1 MSDTKY
7 IYEGKRIDVWEDE
20 KYVTLALALTTI
32 GIPKKYWDKVKEDI
46 IELAKVLEKN
56 KG

>member
-20 KYVTLALALTTI
+20 GFITLALDLTTI
-32 GIPKKYWDKVKEDI
+32 GIPKKYWDKVKEDFI
-46 IELAKVLEKN
+46 GLAKVLEK
-56 KG
+56 K

>member
-20 KYVTLALALTTI
+20 GFITLALGLTTI

-46 IELAKVLEKN
+46 IKLAEVLEKN
-56 KG
+56 N

>member
-32 GIPKKYWDKVKEDI
+32 GIPKKSSSPPIVHLLTFI
-46 IELAKVLEKN
+46 FF
-56 KG
+56 